1 MTESPYLESLY
12 DALSRDMEWAP
23 AVLQPHATSTN
34 AYDDVARFLENI
46 PPGGKAVEIG
56 CGMGKF
62 SVTIA
67 ERFDELVG
75 IDISS
80 VGVEI
85 AKEKQTENF
94 PELDQKVSYLVANA
108 DAPLPFEDAEFDVV
122 IMIAVLEHVIDVFHV
137 MDEIKRICKSG
148 ATLILSVPNAA
159 YLKNVRD
166 LVLGRVP
173 LTGTHTREIRQWR
186 SLGWDGGHFHQF
198 TKSALIELFEDTGF
212 TAQEWTGD
220 GKWAKYRRWM
230 INMVG
235 SITVR
240 ATKD

>member
-1 MTESPYLESLY
+1 MNELHNLESFY
-12 DALSRDMEWAP
+12 DSLSSEMEWAP
-23 AVLQPHATSTN
+23 ADLHPHGVSTN
-34 AYDDVARFLENI
+34 AYDDVARLLENV
-46 PPGGKAVEIG
+46 PKGGKALEIG

-62 SVTIA
+62 SVSIA

-75 IDISS
+75 TDISS

-85 AKEKQTENF
+85 AKEKQTENL
-94 PELDQKVSYLVANA
+94 PDLDQKVSYIAANA
-108 DAPLPFEDAEFDVV
+108 DDPFPFEDAEFDVV

-137 MDEIKRICKSG
+137 MDEIKRISKSG
-148 ATLILSVPNAA
+148 ATLILTVPNAA
-159 YLKNVRD
+159 YLKNVMA
-166 LVLGRVP
+166 LMFGQVP

-186 SLGWDGGHFHQF
+186 TLGWDGGHFHQF
-198 TKSALIELFEDTGF
+198 TKSALTELFQDTGF
-212 TAQEWTGD
+212 SPHEWTGD

-235 SITVR
+235 SVTVR

>member
-1 MTESPYLESLY
+1 MTEPRNLESFY
-12 DALSRDMEWAP
+12 DSLSRDMEWAP
-23 AVLQPHATSTN
+23 AALHPHAASTN
-34 AYDDVARFLENI
+34 AYDDVARLLERV
-46 PPGGKAVEIG
+46 PRGGKALEIG

-62 SVTIA
+62 SATIA
-67 ERFDELVG
+67 EHFDELVG

-85 AKEKQTENF
+85 AKKKQTENF
-94 PELDQKVSYLVANA
+94 PELDKKVSYLTANA
-108 DAPLPFEDAEFDVV
+108 DESFPFKDAEFDVV

-137 MDEIKRICKSG
+137 MDEIKRVSKSG
-148 ATLILSVPNAA
+148 ATLILTVPNAA

-186 SLGWDGGHFHQF
+186 TLGWDGAHFHQF
-198 TKSALIELFEDTGF
+198 TKSALNELFGDTGF
-212 TAQEWTGD
+212 TAHEWTGD
-220 GKWAKYRRWM
+220 GKWAKYRRWL

>member
-1 MTESPYLESLY
+1 
-12 DALSRDMEWAP
+12 
-23 AVLQPHATSTN
+23 
-34 AYDDVARFLENI
+34 
-46 PPGGKAVEIG
+46 
-56 CGMGKF
+56 
-62 SVTIA
+62 
-67 ERFDELVG
+67 
-75 IDISS
+75 
-80 VGVEI
+80 
-85 AKEKQTENF
+85 
-94 PELDQKVSYLVANA
+94 
-108 DAPLPFEDAEFDVV
+108 
-122 IMIAVLEHVIDVFHV
+122 MIAVLEHVIDVFHV

-240 ATKD
+240 VTKD